1 MAYLC
6 GADDLSASAFAFRG
20 AFNDTRQIKDLD
32 FCSTIFENSRDSR
45 QGCEGVC
52 GNFRLCLSDLRQKGR
67 LSDRGKAD
75 ESDSSIS

>member
-32 FCSTIFENSRDSR
+32 FCSAIFENPRDSC

-52 GNFRLCLSDLRQKGR
+52 GNF
-67 LSDRGKAD
+67 
-75 ESDSSIS
+75 